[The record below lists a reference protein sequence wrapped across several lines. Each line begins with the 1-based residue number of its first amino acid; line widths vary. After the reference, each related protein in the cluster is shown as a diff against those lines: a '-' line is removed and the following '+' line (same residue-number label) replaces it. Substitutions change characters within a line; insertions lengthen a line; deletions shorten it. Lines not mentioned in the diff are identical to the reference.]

1 MSSII
6 YAFLWLLAL
15 WKWGD
20 WRNWER
26 YYSTILF
33 FIMGDFIYLYL
44 LSDFFPMWKYTP
56 LNLDKSVGFASSHIS
71 LIIMYIKYPAT
82 VLIYLANFPQ
92 NSKLK
97 QFLYFAGWVFFYS
110 INEVIDVHIKFIKH
124 FNGWN
129 IWWSVLFNIVMFLV
143 LWIHFKKPP
152 FAWILSVCF
161 IIFLWIWF
169 DVPSTVFR

>member
-20 WRNWER
+20 WRNWEK
-26 YYSTILF
+26 YYATILF

-44 LSDFFPMWKYTP
+44 LSDHFPMWKYDP
-56 LNLDKSVGFASSHIS
+56 LTIDSGFGFTSSHIS

-82 VLIYLANFPQ
+82 MLIYLANFPKS
-92 NSKLK
+92 NKLK
-97 QFLYFAGWVFFYS
+97 QFLYFTGWVVFYS
-110 INEVIDVHIKFIKH
+110 INEVIDLHLKFIKH

-129 IWWSVLFNIVMFLV
+129 IWWSALFNVVMFFILLV
-143 LWIHFKKPP
+143 HFKKPP
-152 FAWILSVCF
+152 VAWLLSICF
-161 IIFLWIWF
+161 ILFLWNWF
-169 DVPSTVFR
+169 EVPSTVFR